1 MAACDPALGA
11 AFEGVTAD
19 DVCRAVNHPRR
30 DADRIPADELSYD
43 LHIHVRVDLE
53 RALVSGDLAAADLPA
68 AWAEAYRRLLG
79 VTPSSDLTGCL
90 QDSHWAEGMIG
101 FFPTYTIG
109 NAIAAQLM
117 EQLRAEEPALDVALA
132 GGDPKPLL
140 AFLRDRVHRLG
151 SLFSTGELV
160 QRATGAPLSIDA
172 LIRHLAAKA
181 ALCG

>member
-1 MAACDPALGA
+1 MKARGREWTGRQVATHSHRKWHIGPARSP
-11 AFEGVTAD
+11 V
-19 DVCRAVNHPRR
+19 P
-30 DADRIPADELSYD
+30 
-43 LHIHVRVDLE
+43 
-53 RALVSGDLAAADLPA
+53 
-68 AWAEAYRRLLG
+68 
-79 VTPSSDLTGCL
+79 
-90 QDSHWAEGMIG
+90 MIG

-117 EQLRAEEPALDVALA
+117 HQLRAEEPALDVALA

-151 SLFSTGELV
+151 SLFSTAELV

-181 ALCG
+181 ALWG